1 MVDVSDIKTTATL
14 LEALDRREGDAAAKK
29 AFDDAVWAARG
40 REAAILVTDLS
51 GFTKLTKRHG
61 ILHFLQVFRRCEQ
74 ACMPVVEA
82 HGGVLMKHEADDLI
96 CIFDDALSA
105 IGAAFGMLRA
115 CAAVNATLDEEDDHV
130 NLCIGV
136 EHGPL
141 LRLDDDAFGDA
152 VNVAFKLGEDVAER
166 GEVLIGPT
174 AYAAALDAGYDFS
187 KMIIDGPRVVTT
199 GNVPLEHWSARLEP
213 KKD

>member
-1 MVDVSDIKTTATL
+1 MVDVSRITTTATL
-14 LEALDRREGDAAAKK
+14 LEALDRRAGDAAAKK
-29 AFDDAVWAARG
+29 AFDDAIWAARG

-74 ACMPVVEA
+74 TCMPIV
-82 HGGVLMKHEADDLI
+82 HDHRGTLMKHEADDLV
-96 CIFDDALSA
+96 CIFEGGPHDAL
-105 IGAAFGMLRA
+105 GAAFSMLRA
-115 CAAVNATLDEEDDHV
+115 CAKINASLDEDEHV

-136 EHGPL
+136 EHGRL
-141 LRLDDDAFGDA
+141 LRLDDDAFGDP

-174 AYAAALDAGYDFS
+174 AYAAAQNGFDFS
-187 KMIIDGPRVVTT
+187 GITIDGPRVVET
-199 GNVPLEHWSARLEP
+199 GNVPLEHWSARIAP
-213 KKD
+213 